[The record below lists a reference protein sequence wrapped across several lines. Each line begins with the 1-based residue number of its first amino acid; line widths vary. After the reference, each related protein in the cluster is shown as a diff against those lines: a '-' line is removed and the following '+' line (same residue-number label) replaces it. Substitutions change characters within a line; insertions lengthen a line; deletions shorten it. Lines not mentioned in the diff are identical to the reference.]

1 MTLDIFDI
9 DDEELRRMNQIED
22 ECGCDV
28 IAGIDHGV
36 NLGNYFCQ
44 TTNSISYDQLKEILN
59 SKTGK
64 VLSQQVSKNF
74 DDLQQTNEEI
84 SQKIGRLQN
93 SMDRII
99 SQFTAIRNGETEDPA
114 LVVTTDLNKADLAV
128 VGVQMYQEDYYTYT
142 TGDIA
147 DSLGIKINEVVKL
160 VGSLGLRNNS
170 EYHKPIKTGKKNFVQ
185 KYSQPAFDKVKQELE
200 RANGLVIP
208 NQEIDRG
215 D

>member
-1 MTLDIFDI
+1 MSQAHAQRRGDELIEISESRIEDIF
-9 DDEELRRMNQIED
+9 N
-22 ECGCDV
+22 
-28 IAGIDHGV
+28 
-36 NLGNYFCQ
+36 
-44 TTNSISYDQLKEILN
+44 
-59 SKTGK
+59 K

>member
-1 MTLDIFDI
+1 MPSPTDPSQSNVIPLSQAHAQRRGDELIEISESRIEDIF
-9 DDEELRRMNQIED
+9 N
-22 ECGCDV
+22 
-28 IAGIDHGV
+28 
-36 NLGNYFCQ
+36 
-44 TTNSISYDQLKEILN
+44 
-59 SKTGK
+59 K